1 MHLVTANVKP
11 QTSQSS
17 PLRLSTAQNFK
28 STTLNHKNTATIN
41 NKPNSISDIKE
52 EEEGEDD
59 DDDDEQFLDAS
70 EELPEQTLKEVNFT
84 IEPSSSNDFIKP
96 SKSSS
101 SSSLSKTQ
109 DSKPTFGRRSILVSL
124 INYIF
129 L

>member
-28 STTLNHKNTATIN
+28 STTFNHKNTAAIN
-41 NKPNSISDIKE
+41 SKPNSISDIKE
-52 EEEGEDD
+52 EEEEGE

-70 EELPEQTLKEVNFT
+70 EELPEQILKEVNFT

-96 SKSSS
+96 SRSSS

-109 DSKPTFGRRSILVSL
+109 DSKPTFGRRSILVSS
-124 INYIF
+124 INCIF
-129 L
+129 LY